1 MDLRDW
7 WDKISTSGLGFGYF
21 PNASKTW
28 LVTKEGLHD
37 AAVSFFANTGVSVTS
52 NGRPYLGAAIG
63 SREYVAGQV
72 ESKVNEWT
80 SNIQCLA
87 TIAMTQPHAAYTA
100 LTHGLMSKWTYESHH
115 PRYRPPVETT

>member
-1 MDLRDW
+1 MDLRNW
-7 WDKISTSGLGFGYF
+7 WDKISTSGPRFGYF

-37 AAVSFFANTGVSVTS
+37 AAVSLFANTGVSVTS

-63 SREYVAGQV
+63 SWDYVAGQV

-87 TIAMTQPHAAYTA
+87 TIAVTQPHAAYIACTY
-100 LTHGLMSKWTYESHH
+100 GLMSK
-115 PRYRPPVETT
+115 